1 VFYYKNTDAIPILVK
16 DTALHPFV
24 YTSEVRIINLQI
36 EGSDKPLNCILKDV
50 QFDPV
55 SDKPIHFD
63 LLGITENEKITV
75 EVPIKLIGTAAG
87 VKEGGIVQHILHSL
101 EIECFPSAIPAHIDV
116 NIENLM
122 IGDAVKVNEI
132 QTKNFEILNSPD
144 STIVSVVPPAVEEVV
159 AAPAEGE
166 AAVEGATEPAE
177 PEVISKG
184 KKDEE
189 EEGK

>member
-1 VFYYKNTDAIPILVK
+1 
-16 DTALHPFV
+16 
-24 YTSEVRIINLQI
+24 
-36 EGSDKPLNCILKDV
+36 
-50 QFDPV
+50 
-55 SDKPIHFD
+55 
-63 LLGITENEKITV
+63 
-75 EVPIKLIGTAAG
+75 
-87 VKEGGIVQHILHSL
+87 
-101 EIECFPSAIPAHIDV
+101 
-116 NIENLM
+116 M